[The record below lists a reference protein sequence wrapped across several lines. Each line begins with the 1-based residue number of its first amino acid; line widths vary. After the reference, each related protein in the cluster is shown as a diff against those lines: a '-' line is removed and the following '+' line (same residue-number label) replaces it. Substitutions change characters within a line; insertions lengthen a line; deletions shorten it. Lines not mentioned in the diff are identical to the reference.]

1 MIVGEGSSHAGIR
14 LCATDMRQHV
24 FARRPPI
31 NPMLPPRFE
40 RYIATR
46 YLLHSHGRP
55 EGRRFVRFIIYMA
68 IGGVAI
74 GVCALLLA
82 LAIVRGFS
90 EEITSKI
97 MGFGAHVQAVSFLDE
112 PFENSP
118 EMIRQIAALPDV
130 VDVQAVVEEFA
141 LFRRSEREI
150 DGVLIR
156 GVEHIPPYFAEHLT
170 AGEAT
175 FTAEAGGSPG
185 VVIGSQL
192 ARLLGLAVGD
202 RVVAYSMRSARD
214 GAASQGVIRPRARQ
228 FNVAGIYET
237 SFAHFDELYVFAGI
251 DTARDLFSYGP
262 AESTRIDVMLTDS
275 QHADSAA
282 ARIDAALGYPVS
294 ARTVFETFRQYFAWV
309 RLQESI
315 IPLVIGVIVLVGAFN
330 IVGTLLM
337 IMLEKT
343 PEIGI
348 LGSMGA
354 SRATLRR
361 LFLYL
366 GVLMGGVGVAIGE
379 ALALVLA
386 LLQKRYN
393 LIPLPEEAYY
403 MQAAPIAL
411 NPLDFLLVGVLALC
425 LCAIAAYIP
434 ASVSARI
441 EPIRAIRF
449 R

>member
-1 MIVGEGSSHAGIR
+1 
-14 LCATDMRQHV
+14 
-24 FARRPPI
+24 
-31 NPMLPPRFE
+31 MLPPRFE

-46 YLLHSHGRP
+46 YLLQSQGRP
-55 EGRRFVRFIIYMA
+55 EGRRFVRFITYMA

-97 MGFGAHVQAVSFLDE
+97 IGFGAHVQAVSFLEE
-112 PFENSP
+112 PFVDTLGMTE
-118 EMIRQIAALPDV
+118 QIAALPEV

-141 LFRRSEREI
+141 LLRRSEREI

-156 GVEHIPPYFAEHLT
+156 GVEHMPAYFADHLT

-175 FTAEAGGSPG
+175 LTPAAGEAPG
-185 VVIGSQL
+185 MVIGSQL
-192 ARLLGLAVGD
+192 ARLLGLRVGD
-202 RVVAYSMRSARD
+202 RVVAYSMRSSQA
-214 GAASQGVIRPRARQ
+214 GAASPGPLRPRARQ
-228 FNVAGIYET
+228 FRVAGIYET

-262 AESTRIDVMLTDS
+262 TESTRIDVMLTDP
-275 QHADSAA
+275 QEADSAA
-282 ARIDAALGYPVS
+282 ARIDAALGYPVH
-294 ARTVFETFRQYFAWV
+294 ARTVFESFRQYFAWV

-343 PEIGI
+343 PEIGV

-379 ALALVLA
+379 VLALVLA
-386 LLQKRYN
+386 LLQERYH

-411 NPLDFLLVGVLALC
+411 NGLDFLLVGVLALC
-425 LCAIAAYIP
+425 LCAVAAYIP

>member
-1 MIVGEGSSHAGIR
+1 
-14 LCATDMRQHV
+14 
-24 FARRPPI
+24 
-31 NPMLPPRFE
+31 MLPPRFE

-46 YLLHSHGRP
+46 YLLHSQGRP
-55 EGRRFVRFIIYMA
+55 EGRRFVRFITYMA

-97 MGFGAHVQAVSFLDE
+97 IGFGAHVQAISFLEE
-112 PFENSP
+112 PFVDSP
-118 EMIRQIAALPDV
+118 GMIRQIATLPEV
-130 VDVQAVVEEFA
+130 TDVQPVVEEFA

-156 GVEHIPPYFAEHLT
+156 GVEHLPAYFADHLI
-170 AGEAT
+170 AGEAN
-175 FTAEAGGSPG
+175 FAAASGEATG

-192 ARLLGLAVGD
+192 ARLLGLSVGD
-202 RVVAYSMRSARD
+202 RVVAYSMRATKD
-214 GAASQGVIRPRARQ
+214 GASRQGITRPRARQ
-228 FNVAGIYET
+228 FRVSGIYET

-251 DTARDLFSYGP
+251 ETARDLFNYSSTE
-262 AESTRIDVMLTDS
+262 ATRIDVMLTDP
-275 QHADSAA
+275 QWADSTA
-282 ARIDAALGYPVS
+282 ARIESALGYPVH

-343 PEIGI
+343 PEIGV

-354 SRATLRR
+354 SRAMLRR

-366 GVLMGGVGVAIGE
+366 GVLMGGVGVVIGE
-379 ALALVLA
+379 VLALVLA
-386 LLQKRYN
+386 LLQKRYH

-411 NPLDFLLVGVLALC
+411 NGLDFLLVGLLALC
-425 LCAIAAYIP
+425 LCAVAAYIP
-434 ASVSARI
+434 ARVSARI